1 MRAIVQRVKFAR
13 LSVDDQQ
20 LAEIGPGL
28 LVYVSV
34 GAQDTPQDSRYL
46 GQKITGLRIFND
58 QDGRFN
64 LNLLETGGQVLLV
77 SNFTLHG
84 DARKG
89 RRPSFAKAAE
99 GAKAQPLLEELA
111 QQIRDQG
118 VTLVQGKFGAHM
130 AIESVNDGPVN
141 ILLDSARGAC

>member
-1 MRAIVQRVKFAR
+1 MRAILQRVKFAR

-34 GAQDTPQDSRYL
+34 AQEDTGQDCRYL
-46 GQKITGLRIFND
+46 GQKIIGLRIFND
-58 QDGRFN
+58 QNGRFN
-64 LNLLETGGQVLLV
+64 LNLHQTGGQVLLV

-89 RRPSFAKAAE
+89 RRPSFAAAAE
-99 GAKAQPLLEELA
+99 PGKAQSLLEQLA

-118 VTLVQGKFGAHM
+118 VSVVQGKFGAHM
-130 AIESVNDGPVN
+130 AIESLNDGPVN
-141 ILLDSARGAC
+141 ILLDSARRF

>member
-1 MRAIVQRVKFAR
+1 MRAIVQRVKFGR
-13 LSVDDQQ
+13 LSVDEQQ

-34 GAQDTPQDSRYL
+34 GSQDTLQDSQYL

-58 QDGRFN
+58 QEGRFN
-64 LNLLETGGQVLLV
+64 LNLLQTGGQILLV

-89 RRPSFAKAAE
+89 RRPSFAAAAE
-99 GAKAQPLLEELA
+99 PGKAQSLLEQLA
-111 QQIRDQG
+111 QQIRNQG
-118 VTLVQGKFGAHM
+118 VSLVQGKFAAHM
-130 AIESVNDGPVN
+130 AIESLNDGPVN
-141 ILLDSARGAC
+141 ILLDSARQF

>member
-1 MRAIVQRVKFAR
+1 MRAVVQRVKSAR
-13 LSVDDQQ
+13 LSVDDQT

-34 GAQDTPQDSRYL
+34 GRGDTIEDCQYL
-46 GQKITGLRIFND
+46 GKKIVGLRIFDD
-58 QDGRFN
+58 QAGHFN
-64 LNLLETGGQVLLV
+64 LNILQSTGKILLV

-84 DARKG
+84 DARRG
-89 RRPSFAKAAE
+89 RRPSFTGAAE
-99 GAKAQPLLEELA
+99 PFKAQSLLEKLA

-118 VTLVQGKFGAHM
+118 VSLAEGKFGAHM

-141 ILLDSARGAC
+141 ILLDSAKHF

>member
-20 LAEIGPGL
+20 LSCIGPGL

-34 GAQDTPQDSRYL
+34 GYQDTVQDSQYL

-58 QDGRFN
+58 QEGRFN
-64 LNLLETGGQVLLV
+64 LNLLQTGGEVLLV

-89 RRPSFAKAAE
+89 RRPSFDRAAE
-99 GAKAQPLLEELA
+99 PARAQALLAELA

-118 VTLVQGKFGAHM
+118 VCLAEGQFGAHM
-130 AIESVNDGPVN
+130 AIESLNDGPVN
-141 ILLDSARGAC
+141 ILLDSARGF

>member
-1 MRAIVQRVKFAR
+1 MRALVQRVKFAR

-34 GAQDTPQDSRYL
+34 GAQDTPQDSQYL

-58 QDGRFN
+58 QEGRFN
-64 LNLLETGGQVLLV
+64 LNLLQTGGEVLLV

-89 RRPSFAKAAE
+89 RRPSFDRAAE
-99 GAKAQPLLEELA
+99 PAKAQALLDELA
-111 QQIRDQG
+111 REIRDQRVCLAEG
-118 VTLVQGKFGAHM
+118 QFGAHM
-130 AIESVNDGPVN
+130 VVESLNDGPVN
-141 ILLDSARGAC
+141 ILLDSARGF

>member
-1 MRAIVQRVKFAR
+1 MRAIVQRVNSAR
-13 LSVDDQQ
+13 LTVDDQQ
-20 LAEIGPGL
+20 IARIGHGL

-34 GAQDTPQDSRYL
+34 ANQDNSQDCQYL
-46 GQKITGLRIFND
+46 SQKITGLRMFND
-58 QDGRFN
+58 PAGK
-64 LNLLETGGQVLLV
+64 LNLDILQTGGQVLLV

-89 RRPSFAKAAE
+89 RRPSFATAAE
-99 GAKAQPLLEELA
+99 PDIALDLLTELA

-118 VTLVQGKFGAHM
+118 VPLAEGQFAAHM

-141 ILLDSARGAC
+141 ILLDSAKHF

>member
-1 MRAIVQRVKFAR
+1 MRALVQRVKFAR

-34 GAQDTPQDSRYL
+34 AQEDTPQDCRYL
-46 GQKITGLRIFND
+46 GQKIVGLRIFDD
-58 QDGRFN
+58 QAGRFN
-64 LNLLETGGQVLLV
+64 LNLLQTGGQLLLV

-84 DARKG
+84 DTRKG
-89 RRPSFAKAAE
+89 RRPSFAAAAE
-99 GAKAQPLLEELA
+99 PAKAQPLLDELA

-118 VTLVQGKFGAHM
+118 VPLAQGQFAAHM
-130 AIESVNDGPVN
+130 AIESLNDGPVN
-141 ILLDSARGAC
+141 ILLDSAKGF

>member
-1 MRAIVQRVKFAR
+1 VRALVQRVKFAR

-34 GAQDTPQDSRYL
+34 AQEDTPQDCRYL
-46 GQKITGLRIFND
+46 GQKIIGLRIFDD
-58 QDGRFN
+58 QAGRFN
-64 LNLLETGGQVLLV
+64 LNLLQSGGQVLLV

-89 RRPSFAKAAE
+89 RRPSFAAAAE
-99 GAKAQPLLEELA
+99 PAKAQLLLEQLA

-118 VTLVQGKFGAHM
+118 VSLAQGKFAAHM
-130 AIESVNDGPVN
+130 AIESLNDGPVN
-141 ILLDSARGAC
+141 ILLDSARGF

>member
-1 MRAIVQRVKFAR
+1 MRALVQRVKSAR

-34 GAQDTPQDSRYL
+34 AQEDTPQDCRYL
-46 GQKITGLRIFND
+46 GQKIIGLRIFDD
-58 QDGRFN
+58 QAGRFN
-64 LNLLETGGQVLLV
+64 LNLLQTGGQVLLV

-89 RRPSFAKAAE
+89 RRPSFAAAAE
-99 GAKAQPLLEELA
+99 PAKAQPLLDELA

-118 VTLVQGKFGAHM
+118 VPLAQGKFAAHM
-130 AIESVNDGPVN
+130 AIESLNDGPVN
-141 ILLDSARGAC
+141 ILLDSARVP